1 MIHAFAQLSDREL
14 LAEIKT
20 LAEHERVATAGL
32 IATLAEL
39 DARRLYLG
47 EGCSS
52 LFSYCT
58 RVLHLSEHA
67 AYGRIEAARA
77 ARRHPVILDMLAA
90 GSVNLTAVCLL
101 APHLTEVN
109 HVEVLNAARHKSK
122 REVEHLVASLR
133 PQPAVPSVVRKLP
146 ARVSSPAQ
154 GTATSTAVA
163 PDDAP
168 IVVPASTTE
177 PPARPGVVAPLA
189 PERYKVQFTVTR
201 ETYDKLRRAQDLL
214 RHTIPA
220 GDPAAIFDRA
230 LTLLLKEAERT
241 KLAAA
246 ARPRVSASPKGE
258 SRHIP
263 AAVKREVWARDAG
276 QCRFVGTHARCTERG
291 FLEFHHVVP
300 FAAGGPATTD
310 NIQLRCRAHNT
321 YEAELF
327 FGPLLAREEAATF
340 GGSTRARPGWPAVG
354 GDRIRRSLLRRSSP
368 ARETGVSS
376 RVWSIAKIVEL
387 GRPARPCDGGALSS
401 RERDDVPGRR
411 L

>member
-1 MIHAFAQLSDREL
+1 LLQLTEATGSRHVVNSQGAEMTMLYRNMTTIHVSSQLSDKEL
-14 LAEIKT
+14 LAAVKR
-20 LAEHERVATAGL
+20 LAAHERVATADL

-58 RVLHLSEHA
+58 HVLHLSEHA

-77 ARRHPVILDMLAA
+77 GRRHPVILDMLAS
-90 GSVNLTAVCLL
+90 GLVNLTTVCLL
-101 APHLTEVN
+101 APHLTDGN
-109 HVEVLNAARHKSK
+109 HVEVLNTARHKSK

-133 PQPAVPSVVRKLP
+133 QPAVPSGVRKLP
-146 ARVSSPAQ
+146 ARVSSRAQ
-154 GTATSTAVA
+154 GAATSTAMA
-163 PDDAP
+163 PDDTP

-177 PPARPGVVAPLA
+177 PPARPAVVAPLA

-201 ETYDKLRRAQDLL
+201 ETYDKLRRVQDLL
-214 RHTIPA
+214 RHTIPN

-230 LTLLLKEAERT
+230 LTLLLKEVERT
-241 KLAAA
+241 KLTAAV
-246 ARPRVSASPKGE
+246 RPRPKAPPKE
-258 SRHIP
+258 AARHIP

-276 QCRFVGTHARCTERG
+276 QCAFVGTNGRCAERG
-291 FLEFHHVVP
+291 LLEFHHVVP

-327 FGPLLAREEAATF
+327 FGPLLAREEAAIF
-340 GGSTRARPGWPAVG
+340 GGSTRSRPG
-354 GDRIRRSLLRRSSP
+354 
-368 ARETGVSS
+368 
-376 RVWSIAKIVEL
+376 
-387 GRPARPCDGGALSS
+387 
-401 RERDDVPGRR
+401 
-411 L
+411 